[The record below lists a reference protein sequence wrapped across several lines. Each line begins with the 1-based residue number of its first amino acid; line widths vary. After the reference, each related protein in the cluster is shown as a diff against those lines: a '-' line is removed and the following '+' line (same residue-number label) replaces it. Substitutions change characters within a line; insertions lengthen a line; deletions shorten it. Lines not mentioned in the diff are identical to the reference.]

1 MPPPAATVVSVDQ
14 LAAPAPD
21 EEPAEEPDE
30 ELDEHPATSSA
41 TAANPASANLYG
53 DLTNAS

>member
-14 LAAPAPD
+14 LTAPEPD
-21 EEPAEEPDE
+21 EEPDE
-30 ELDEHPATSSA
+30 EPDDEHPATSSA
-41 TAANPASANLYG
+41 EAANPASANLYG